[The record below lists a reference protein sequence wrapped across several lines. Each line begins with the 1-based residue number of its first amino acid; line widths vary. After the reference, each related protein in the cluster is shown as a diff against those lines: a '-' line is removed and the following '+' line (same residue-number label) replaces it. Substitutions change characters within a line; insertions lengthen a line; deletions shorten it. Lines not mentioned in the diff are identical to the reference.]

1 MRWTQTWLKVNPW
14 IVWVWSSLDVF
25 YMMYMILTFS
35 TFETVLLCRNRSDA
49 KLRHMMK
56 RFESVWRI
64 WAINKLIK
72 PTFPFFLLN
81 DIKLPLPLQP
91 PQFFFLC
98 FFPEFLISGRW
109 RWLNTVS
116 AVKSSDLLVCHI
128 KGLLTF
134 PAVSSNHRSSL
145 CPRGHITDSSHDTE
159 SKPSSL
165 KEMSNF
171 LEVSYNVEICLSL
184 FMELG

>member
-1 MRWTQTWLKVNPW
+1 MKQFGCVLHDVHDSDIQHIWNCVIVQEQIWCQAQTHDEK
-14 IVWVWSSLDVF
+14 IWVSLTYMSNQQVDQTYISFFSSKC
-25 YMMYMILTFS
+25 YKAAAS
-35 TFETVLLCRNRSDA
+35 SSA
-49 KLRHMMK
+49 P
-56 RFESVWRI
+56 SV
-64 WAINKLIK
+64 
-72 PTFPFFLLN
+72 
-81 DIKLPLPLQP
+81 
-91 PQFFFLC
+91 FFLC